1 MVMKTTKYLV
11 ISFILLALATAGPP
25 PASGQGRTAV
35 EKRVHLSRGKT
46 KTVRGKTDS
55 STSYIYKVRAQ
66 KDRRLEVRITSE
78 GGVAT
83 FSIIPPGTQILENAA
98 GVKEW
103 SGTLTDA
110 GDYSIVVAVSSSGV
124 DKIPYTLEVTTR

>member
-1 MVMKTTKYLV
+1 MPQ
-11 ISFILLALATAGPP
+11 ALA
-25 PASGQGRTAV
+25 QGRIAI
-35 EKRVHLSRGKT
+35 EKRISLSRNKT

-55 STSYIYKVRAQ
+55 STSYIYRMRAQ
-66 KDRRLEVRITSE
+66 KDQKLEVRVTSE

-103 SGTLTDA
+103 AGTLIET
-110 GDYSIVVAVSSSGV
+110 GDYSIIVAVSSSGV
-124 DKIPYTLEVTTR
+124 EKIPYTLEVTTR